1 MRAWLSSWAWRQP
14 QQLPVAGKAN
24 GAASAVVRAGELHTG
39 RILADGLRGLVGIV
53 LRAEQSSEAPAM
65 AEQAISSSIAA
76 AAAAAAAAVVV
87 VVVVVVV

>member
-1 MRAWLSSWAWRQP
+1 M
-14 QQLPVAGKAN
+14 
-24 GAASAVVRAGELHTG
+24 RAGELHTG